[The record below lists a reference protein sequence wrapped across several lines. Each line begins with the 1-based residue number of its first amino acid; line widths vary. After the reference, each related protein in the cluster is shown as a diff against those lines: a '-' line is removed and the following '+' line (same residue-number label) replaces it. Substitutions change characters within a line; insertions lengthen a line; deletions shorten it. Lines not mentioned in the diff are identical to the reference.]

1 MHIAVTS
8 PNLDPPMTLGH
19 LLQMNSTIVRN
30 YLIELIIICS
40 YFDTAYMNN
49 LCHQLTRA
57 I

>member
-1 MHIAVTS
+1 MHVAVTS
-8 PNLDPPMTLGH
+8 PDLDPPMTLGH